1 MTDRTDRYDIAQ
13 PEPGAL
19 VESLRAFGYSL
30 RTAVADLIDNSI
42 SANAKNVWLRFE
54 WDGPKSCIIVKDD
67 GVGMDEQELISA
79 MRPGSRS
86 PLEERPPKD
95 LGRFGLG
102 LKTASFSQCRSLSV
116 ISRKKDA
123 ISVARGWD
131 LDYINDSRE
140 WRLLKIFECDP
151 LDLVNESIGEHGTV
165 VIWQKIDRVVGGAR
179 AEDNTAYKHFLEAI
193 EDVKKHV
200 SMVFHR
206 FIDRPTGLKIWINGR
221 PIDPWD
227 PYLKSETS
235 TQELPVEELDY
246 EKKPILVT
254 PYVLPHQSKLSAEMH
269 RRAAGPAGWNA
280 QQGFYIYRNKRL
292 LVAGD
297 WLGLGFQKEEHY
309 KLARLQVDIP
319 NSMDEAWQIDV
330 KKSRAKPPGPLRADL
345 KRIARGTRERAVQI
359 YRYRG
364 KLSARRSSQKHV
376 FLWQQETRHG
386 KYFYSIN
393 RDHPLIA
400 EVFKASG
407 KQKIEPLLRMLE
419 ETIPSAHIMIT
430 SSQEP
435 EKIAAPF
442 ENCNYRTIEPFIELM
457 YSSFLSNGYSKEDAI
472 VRLRTIEPFN
482 HRPEFLEVFEKEK
495 RG

>member
-1 MTDRTDRYDIAQ
+1 MIDHSDRYDITQ
-13 PEPGAL
+13 PEPAAL

-54 WDGPKSCIIVKDD
+54 WNGPNSCIIVKDD
-67 GVGMDEQELISA
+67 GVGMDEEELISA

-86 PLEERPPKD
+86 PLEERSPKD

-116 ISRKKDA
+116 ISKKKDA

-140 WRLLKIFECDP
+140 WRLLKMFDRDP
-151 LDLVNESIGEHGTV
+151 LEVVNESMAEHGTV
-165 VIWQKIDRVVGGAR
+165 VIWQKMDRVVGGAR
-179 AEDNTAYKHFLEAI
+179 TDDKMAYKHFLEAI
-193 EDVKKHV
+193 EDVKNHV

-206 FIDRPTGLKIWINGR
+206 YIDRPTGLKIWINSR
-221 PIDPWD
+221 LIDPWD
-227 PYLKSETS
+227 PYLKNESS
-235 TQELPVEELDY
+235 TQELPVEKLY
-246 EKKPILVT
+246 CEKKSISVT
-254 PYVLPHQSKLSAEMH
+254 PFVLPHQSKLTTEMH

-319 NSMDEAWQIDV
+319 NSMDGEWQIDV
-330 KKSRAKPPGPLRADL
+330 KKSRAKAPGPLRADL
-345 KRIARGTRERAVQI
+345 KRIARRTREQAVQI
-359 YRYRG
+359 YRHRG
-364 KLSARRSSQKHV
+364 KLSARRSSQQHV

-400 EVFKASG
+400 QIFEAAG
-407 KQKIEPLLRMLE
+407 KQMIEPLLRMLE

-435 EKIAAPF
+435 EKIAVPF
-442 ENCNYRTIEPFIELM
+442 ENCNYRTIKPLIELM
-457 YSSFLSNGYSKEDAI
+457 YNSFLSNGYSKEDAI
-472 VRLRTIEPFN
+472 IRLHTTEPFN

-495 RG
+495 